1 MLIPLYL
8 GGQAHR
14 LGAEHEDVSGTVLDI
29 RIGGRGRGRERED
42 ALRLE
47 SLPGILEGLVD
58 GHHGQVVVV
67 QACATQV
74 SVIEVEAQRLYQMQ
88 FGTGN
93 RGQSDGVTGI
103 TRNLGGI
110 EKNLEH
116 NPSVPRG
123 RAGLGGRLHRTTQAN
138 GE

>member
-8 GGQAHR
+8 GGQTHR

-47 SLPGILEGLVD
+47 GPPGVLEGLVD
-58 GHHGQVVVV
+58 GHHGQVVVI
-67 QACATQV
+67 QARAAQV
-74 SVIEVEAQRLYQMQ
+74 SVIEVETQRLHQMQ

-93 RGQSDGVTGI
+93 RGQADGVTGI

-123 RAGLGGRLHRTTQAN
+123 RAGLGGRLHRTTQAD
-138 GE
+138 GA

>member
-1 MLIPLYL
+1 M
-8 GGQAHR
+8 
-14 LGAEHEDVSGTVLDI
+14 
-29 RIGGRGRGRERED
+29 
-42 ALRLE
+42 
-47 SLPGILEGLVD
+47 D

-74 SVIEVEAQRLYQMQ
+74 SVIEVEAQRLHQMQ

-93 RGQSDGVTGI
+93 RGQTDGVTGI

-138 GE
+138 GA

>member
-74 SVIEVEAQRLYQMQ
+74 SVIEVEAQRLHQMQ

-93 RGQSDGVTGI
+93 RGQSDGITGI

-116 NPSVPRG
+116 VPKCTPRPG
-123 RAGLGGRLHRTTQAN
+123 GLGGGLHRTTQAN
-138 GE
+138 GA